1 MNEMSNVKIYIIRMD
16 NNICDDY
23 LQMKA
28 DGTIDTGVADS
39 YFETDDVKERQIFY
53 AVYNACKDGKNILK
67 K

>member
-1 MNEMSNVKIYIIRMD
+1 MD